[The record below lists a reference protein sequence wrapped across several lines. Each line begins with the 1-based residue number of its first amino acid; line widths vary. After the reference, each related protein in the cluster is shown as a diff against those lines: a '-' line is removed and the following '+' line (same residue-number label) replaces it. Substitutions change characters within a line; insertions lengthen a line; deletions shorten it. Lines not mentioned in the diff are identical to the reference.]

1 MIITITFHPTIDKY
15 FTVNELLPNSKLHAQ
30 NIVLKSG
37 GGGLNVSKVLA
48 KQGLSSKAFVFSGGR
63 NSSLL
68 TSILEQEI
76 KYQRINTECEI
87 RENVIIQ
94 DTSNNQ
100 EYRFNMPIS
109 ELPESAY
116 LQFLTTLQKEKT
128 IKFLVLSGT
137 LGENFSSSFYQNL
150 YQWALDSKI
159 KLIID
164 TKGKNLKIIGD
175 IGAYLIK
182 PNKKEFNMIAS
193 SKANTNEEIEVEA
206 KKLLS
211 YKKIENILVSLGKEG
226 ALLIDN
232 NETTLI
238 PAPEVL
244 MTNSVGAGDSLV
256 AGVLF
261 KLNEGI
267 ALKEAVQ
274 YGVLCAAATAI
285 NKKKSIFEMDDLLQI
300 IESRKN

>member
-1 MIITITFHPTIDKY
+1 MIITITFHPTIDKF
-15 FTVNELLPNSKLHAQ
+15 FTVNNLLPNSKLHAE
-30 NIVLKSG
+30 NIVFKSG
-37 GGGLNVSKVLA
+37 GGGLNVSKVLS
-48 KQGLSSKAFVFSGGR
+48 KQGLSSKAYVFSGGR

-68 TSILEQEI
+68 SSILEKEI
-76 KYQRINTECEI
+76 KYQLIHTEFEI
-87 RENVIIQ
+87 RENIIIQ
-94 DTSNNQ
+94 DASNNQ
-100 EYRFNMPIS
+100 EYRFNMPIN

-116 LQFLTTLQKEKT
+116 LQFFITLQKEKT

-137 LGENFSSSFYQNL
+137 LGENFSLSFYQKL
-150 YQWALDSKI
+150 YHWALDSNI

-164 TKGKNLKIIGD
+164 TKGKNLKMISD

-182 PNKKEFNMIAS
+182 PNKKEFNMISS
-193 SKANTNEEIEVEA
+193 SKADTNEEIEVEA
-206 KKLLS
+206 KKILS
-211 YKKIENILVSLGKEG
+211 YKKIENILISLGKEG

-238 PAPEVL
+238 PAPEVM

-261 KLNEGI
+261 KLNEGVV
-267 ALKEAVQ
+267 LKEAVQ

-285 NKKKSIFEMDDLLQI
+285 NTKKSIFEMDDLSKI
-300 IESRKN
+300 MESRNN

>member
-1 MIITITFHPTIDKY
+1 MIITITFHPTIDK
-15 FTVNELLPNSKLHAQ
+15 FFAVNKLLPNSKLHAE
-30 NIVLKSG
+30 NIMFKSG
-37 GGGLNVSKVLA
+37 GGGLNVSKVLI
-48 KQGLSSKAFVFSGGR
+48 KQGLSSKAYVFSGGR

-68 TSILEQEI
+68 SSILEKEI
-76 KYQRINTECEI
+76 KFQRIHTEFEI

-94 DTSNNQ
+94 DNSNNQ

-109 ELPESAY
+109 ELPESVY
-116 LQFLTTLQKEKT
+116 LQFLTTLQKEKA

-137 LGENFSSSFYQNL
+137 FGENFSTSFYQNL
-150 YQWALDSKI
+150 YHWALDSKI

-164 TKGKNLKIIGD
+164 TKGKNLKMIGD

-182 PNKKEFNMIAS
+182 PNLKEFNMIAS

-211 YKKIENILVSLGKEG
+211 YKKIENILVSLGKDG